1 MVIAQRIIRSKGATA
16 GKRTGKLFFIA
27 SVETLVTMAKSRKHV
42 FSYLTDDGSEGT
54 IRSGRRMRKVD
65 AHVVNVL
72 PSGLSR

>member
-1 MVIAQRIIRSKGATA
+1 MVIAQRIIRSKGTTA
-16 GKRTGKLFFIA
+16 GKRTGPVLVVSDITA
-27 SVETLVTMAKSRKHV
+27 LVTMAKSRKHV

-54 IRSGRRMRKVD
+54 VRSGRRMRKVD